1 MAAALLLAV
10 ALQSVSGEPVPFQ
23 QGANV
28 HTRLV
33 SDWGSRDGDR
43 FHAVVEFRIDEAWH
57 TYWKNPG
64 TTGMS
69 TTIHWSLPEGMTI
82 ESTYQSIP
90 QLYSNRGLVDY
101 VHEDTALFIAEIRVD
116 PQQLSNT
123 TPLRLEARV
132 EWLECEKVCMP
143 GMSELQLDLNDTTQ
157 LPSGLGEQID
167 SLVNAYTDVYPGN
180 YSIAGDQVQIHLDFL
195 PDPSLVDD
203 SFHFFPEMPIV
214 DAAAPQH
221 LTRTDAGLRLQSR
234 KAAHAET
241 PTESIKGW
249 LVATDPSG
257 QQTAWRTELT
267 LDPSATKAS
276 AAPAE
281 ATAPTNLTLL
291 VGLAFLGGLILNL
304 MPCVFP
310 VIGLKIMGFVEQAG
324 QERRKIILHGLIF
337 TAGVLVSFWVL
348 SSVLLL
354 LRAGGEQLGWGFQL
368 QEPWFNYALILLM
381 LAFALSL
388 SGVFEF
394 GMSAVGVGSDLQH
407 KSGPMGSFF
416 SGVLATIVATPCSA
430 PFLAPALGAALALEA
445 WQAMLLFTCIALG
458 LSTPYLLL
466 SLFPSTLKVLP
477 RPGAWME
484 TFKQFMAFPLYG
496 TAAYLLWALIGQ
508 IDDTNQLNLLLSL
521 ALFAMAFWIY
531 GRWAAPHRRAK
542 VRRSAIMAG
551 LALMVLSVWIGH
563 PRVQKEFWEPWS
575 PERVEQ
581 YVREGRTV
589 YVDFTARWCATCQ
602 VNKRVVFG
610 SQEVID
616 AFERN
621 NIVALKADWTN
632 RDPRITERLHQLGK
646 AAVPVNLVYKN
657 GENEP
662 IILPEVLTPGIV
674 LEALNSN

>member
-1 MAAALLLAV
+1 M
-10 ALQSVSGEPVPFQ
+10 
-23 QGANV
+23 

-33 SDWGSRDGDR
+33 SDWGIREGDT
-43 FHAVVEFRIDEAWH
+43 FHAVVEFRIEEGWH

-64 TTGMS
+64 TTGMPTS
-69 TTIHWSLPEGMTI
+69 IQWSLPEGMTI
-82 ESTYQSIP
+82 ESTYQSFP
-90 QLYSNRGLVDY
+90 QLYSNEGLVDY
-101 VHEDTALFIAEIRVD
+101 VHEDTALFIARIRTD
-116 PQQLSNT
+116 AEQLASS
-123 TPLRLEARV
+123 TPLRIAARV

-143 GMSELQLDLNDTTQ
+143 GMSELQLDLEDTTQ
-157 LPSGLGEQID
+157 FPSDLGAQID
-167 SLVNAYTDVYPGN
+167 SLMRAYTDVFPGSYN
-180 YSIAGDQVQIHLDFL
+180 IVGDQVHIHLELL
-195 PDPSLVDD
+195 PDLTLTDE
-203 SFHFFPEMPIV
+203 SFHFFPEVPIV

-221 LTRTDAGLRLQSR
+221 VSRTDVGLHLKSR

-241 PTESIKGW
+241 PTEPVEGW
-249 LVATDPSG
+249 LIATDTNG
-257 QQTAWRTELT
+257 QHTAWRTQLT
-267 LDPSATKAS
+267 LDPTATIAS
-276 AAPAE
+276 TAPLE
-281 ATAPTNLTLL
+281 ATAPTHLALL

-496 TAAYLLWALIGQ
+496 TAAYLLWALMGQ

-521 ALFAMAFWIY
+521 ALFAMAFWVY
-531 GRWAAPHRRAK
+531 GRWAAPHRQAK
-542 VRRSAIMAG
+542 VRRTAIMTG
-551 LALMVLSVWIGH
+551 LALMVLSLWIGH
-563 PRVQKEFWEPWS
+563 PKAQKEFWEPWS

-581 YVREGRTV
+581 YVSEGRTV

-610 SQEVID
+610 SQEVLD

-662 IILPEVLTPGIV
+662 VILPEVLTPGIV
-674 LEALNSN
+674 LETLKSN